1 MVVEAERSAYIVE
14 MNDTISLTAKITDV
28 ADNSN
33 ISGAGVDY
41 IWDYGNTNQ
50 SLGIVASNS
59 EGNATF
65 DFTPSG
71 IAPGYYDLAIVVQDD
86 LSAALAAGNA
96 RRYGNATIVNVTVQV
111 TSAIT
116 LMSVP
121 STVTAGVPFNVMGQ
135 VEDGENASRGLIS
148 AVRLNVFWLENPE
161 EILLSNFATTANG
174 SFNMTVPTD
183 TAGNGTTRGPH
194 TLIITVVNESSPF
207 YLTATAQ
214 SPVQVMGVSRLE
226 NLQPL
231 NAVAINRGNSINM
244 SAKLVEASDLFAPL
258 SNYEVGLQFHETW
271 LTPQSTDGEGFANFT
286 FTVPYDHPLGLSLI
300 HI

>member
-1 MVVEAERSAYIVE
+1 MITVSLFTEQGPIDVAQATLNNTTGAFDIPITMPTTLRSDAYEFVVDFDFLTQAPPGGAYYAFVDSAVPPAPPTQISQLGGIITEVVVEAERSAYIVE

-194 TLIITVVNESSPF
+194 TLIITCLLYTSP
-207 YLTATAQ
+207 
-214 SPVQVMGVSRLE
+214 SPR
-226 NLQPL
+226 
-231 NAVAINRGNSINM
+231 
-244 SAKLVEASDLFAPL
+244 DL
-258 SNYEVGLQFHETW
+258 H
-271 LTPQSTDGEGFANFT
+271 
-286 FTVPYDHPLGLSLI
+286 
-300 HI
+300 